1 LDFNQKREIGN
12 TGLMAGHNRSLFPE
26 MDASGVFDLFQVRY
40 NAAHRGAETE
50 IFPLLNKERRAAIV
64 SYTATRWGHLLNPK
78 KMPPGEKPLSAA
90 DCYRFVLTHPAVDVA
105 LCGPKKMA
113 HVEEALRTLD
123 LGPLSDAELERVKM
137 IGRHVHDTVSSIWA

>member
-50 IFPLLNKERRAAIV
+50 IFPLLNKERRAAVV
-64 SYTATRWGHLLNPK
+64 SYTATRWGHLLNSK
-78 KMPPGEKPLSAA
+78 KMPP
-90 DCYRFVLTHPAVDVA
+90 
-105 LCGPKKMA
+105 
-113 HVEEALRTLD
+113 VENPDDRPQDRCCLFHAS
-123 LGPLSDAELERVKM
+123 G
-137 IGRHVHDTVSSIWA
+137 